1 MKILVPKFIGFLIII
16 LIYNPLS
23 FAMEKKPYHH
33 LPDGTFRN
41 PEGSPER
48 SGNVNWSFKIFNKEY
63 LNSKILSFNGGV
75 EIGQIIALIIAF
87 PLLLVLKKK
96 FENISDLSNKILI
109 LAGTLLLVFQLN
121 GYFTSKEDIE
131 IFEPEKTEINHID
144 SENEPEKKSTHTHK
158 HGDQDRHEHHKD
170 H

>member
-1 MKILVPKFIGFLIII
+1 MSIP
-16 LIYNPLS
+16 
-23 FAMEKKPYHH
+23 
-33 LPDGTFRN
+33 
-41 PEGSPER
+41 
-48 SGNVNWSFKIFNKEY
+48 
-63 LNSKILSFNGGV
+63 
-75 EIGQIIALIIAF
+75 F

-96 FENISDLSNKILI
+96 FENISDLSNKILM

-158 HGDQDRHEHHKD
+158 HGDQEHHEHHKD